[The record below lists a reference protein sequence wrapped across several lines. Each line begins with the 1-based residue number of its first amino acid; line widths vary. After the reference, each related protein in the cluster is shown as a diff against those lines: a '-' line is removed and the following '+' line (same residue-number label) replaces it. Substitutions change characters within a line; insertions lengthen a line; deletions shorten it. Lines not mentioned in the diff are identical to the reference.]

1 MSENIDKEKCFNDN
15 NENEQNKE
23 EINKNIDNKDINP
36 PPLETEEE
44 DGINKEDIKDI
55 VDYLSN
61 LDYEKYSRDMEIK
74 EALMILKTK
83 MDKYQEEKGKEQEIQ
98 NEKIKIIEDNNL
110 TIFNKN
116 KDVNQNQNNNDEE
129 KINYQNQNKIN
140 MNKIEDGNKN
150 ININEIKEP
159 KEIIDEEEVKKKEK
173 IEKYKIAEKIA
184 KNSALK
190 DVHSVQ
196 SVQKLL
202 LRENID
208 DQAPLRITIIKENP
222 LASCDGYI
230 PNKLPFLRSLPLV

>member
-1 MSENIDKEKCFNDN
+1 MSENIDKEKCINDN

-23 EINKNIDNKDINP
+23 EINNKDINP

-116 KDVNQNQNNNDEE
+116 KDINQNQNNNDEE

-140 MNKIEDGNKN
+140 MNKIEDENKN
-150 ININEIKEP
+150 INTNEIKEP

>member
-1 MSENIDKEKCFNDN
+1 MSENIDKEKCINDN

-116 KDVNQNQNNNDEE
+116 KDINQNNNDEE

-140 MNKIEDGNKN
+140 MNKIEDENKA

-159 KEIIDEEEVKKKEK
+159 KEIIDEEEVKTKEK

-208 DQAPLRITIIKENP
+208 DQAPLRITIIKK
-222 LASCDGYI
+222 Y
-230 PNKLPFLRSLPLV
+230 

>member
-1 MSENIDKEKCFNDN
+1 MEENNEDSKVKNEIPESNSDN
-15 NENEQNKE
+15 NNI
-23 EINKNIDNKDINP
+23 EIKNNNI
-36 PPLETEEE
+36 PLEPEE
-44 DGINKEDIKDI
+44 DEIKQEDIKDI

-83 MDKYQEEKGKEQEIQ
+83 MEKVQDEKDKEQEKQ
-98 NEKIKIIEDNNL
+98 NEKVKIIEDNDL
-110 TIFNKN
+110 TICNKKNEENENENKN
-116 KDVNQNQNNNDEE
+116 KGEIVGEQNT
-129 KINYQNQNKIN
+129 INFNRNEN
-140 MNKIEDGNKN
+140 EN
-150 ININEIKEP
+150 INVINNEIKEP
-159 KEIIDEEEVKKKEK
+159 KEIIDEEEIKKREK

-184 KNSALK
+184 KSSELK

-208 DQAPLRITIIKENP
+208 DQAPLKITIIKESP

>member
-1 MSENIDKEKCFNDN
+1 MSENTDKEKCINDN

-129 KINYQNQNKIN
+129 KINYQNQNKIY
-140 MNKIEDGNKN
+140 MNKIEDENKN
-150 ININEIKEP
+150 INTNEIKEP

-184 KNSALK
+184 KISALK

>member
-1 MSENIDKEKCFNDN
+1 MEEKNENKKEEKENSESKNENNNIDIKN
-15 NENEQNKE
+15 NNLL
-23 EINKNIDNKDINP
+23 
-36 PPLETEEE
+36 LETEEDE
-44 DGINKEDIKDI
+44 IKQEDIKDI

-83 MDKYQEEKGKEQEIQ
+83 MEKIKEENDKEQEKQ

-110 TIFNKN
+110 TIYNKKN
-116 KDVNQNQNNNDEE
+116 DENNYENNDENKE
-129 KINYQNQNKIN
+129 EIINEQNTL
-140 MNKIEDGNKN
+140 N
-150 ININEIKEP
+150 INRNENENNIINNEIKEP
-159 KEIIDEEEVKKKEK
+159 KEIIDEEEIKKKEK

-184 KNSALK
+184 KSSALK

-208 DQAPLRITIIKENP
+208 DQAPLRITIIKESP